1 MSVIFK
7 RSIIGCALILNISF
21 LSAQHSIKGKI
32 YTEDDEPLAG
42 ANIVVANTSMGTA
55 SREDGTYEISG
66 LKNGEHRVRVSFFG
80 YETMEKTVNID
91 NQDVVLDFKM
101 IETSI
106 DLNTIVVTGT
116 KTEKNLKNTPV
127 VTQIISSREL
137 EHKDVNDITNA
148 LELSVPGIEFESHAR
163 GKSMTLQG
171 IDSRY
176 MLFLIDGERLAG
188 ETQGDIDYSRINMAD
203 IQRIEVVKGAGS
215 TLYGSN
221 ALGGV
226 INIIT
231 KDPADKFNLSSSS
244 RFSNYNTQNY
254 QLSVGSKLGKFST
267 QTSSVFNYTDGY
279 DMLSGDSFRTQ
290 EREDA
295 VVINEHIRYSA
306 TENLLLE
313 GNVSFMNKNRD
324 NTLESL
330 YDRRNRNFTYGAKA
344 SWFWNSQNN
353 ISLTWNSDNYE
364 LLNKVTENELVSD
377 YNNLSNNARLLA
389 NFKLADWN
397 LFTFGSEYISENL
410 TAPRNNIEDKT
421 NTDYIVF
428 AQEDI
433 QMGNSLNFICGV
445 RANNNSQ
452 YGWHVTPRFSAMY
465 KIWDLTLRGNHSM
478 GYKTPTLKEKY
489 MSFQIP
495 APGPPMFLVGFEGLK
510 PETSE
515 YTSVSAEYIRSGIS
529 LSVSVYRNNISDM
542 ISEDM
547 DNYTV
552 KPGGVIEY
560 AYRNYGEV
568 LLKGVD
574 ILLKSKLYKNLFFS
588 GSLTFSKKYDE
599 LEEKE
604 FENVRNFYGK
614 FNLDYNLNAK
624 NYDLNL
630 NLQSNFYGAKTINL
644 MNEMTHDMEILELPG
659 FSLWELTTTHTYK
672 SNYFIKI
679 GLDNILD
686 FKDESGG
693 YNTGSPGR
701 TFFFGLGIKI

>member
-1 MSVIFK
+1 MAVIIK
-7 RSIIGCALILNISF
+7 RSIIGCALMLSILE
-21 LSAQHSIKGKI
+21 LSAQYSIKGKI

-42 ANIVVANTSMGTA
+42 ANIIVVNTSLGAA
-55 SREDGTYEISG
+55 SREDGTYEIPG

-80 YETMEKTVNID
+80 YETMEKQVNIN
-91 NQDVVLDFKM
+91 NQDVILDFKM
-101 IETSI
+101 METTI

-137 EHKDVNDITNA
+137 EHKDIYDITNA
-148 LELSVPGIEFESHAR
+148 LELSVPGIEFENHAR

-176 MLFLIDGERLAG
+176 MLFLVDGERLAG
-188 ETQGDIDYSRINMAD
+188 ETQGDIDYSRINIAD
-203 IQRIEVVKGAGS
+203 IQRIEVVKGASS

-231 KDPADKFNLSSSS
+231 KDPAEKFDLSCSS

-254 QLSVGSKLGKFST
+254 QLSIGSKLGKFST

-324 NTLESL
+324 NTSESL
-330 YDRRNRNFTYGAKA
+330 YDRRNTNFIYGAKA

-353 ISLTWNSDNYE
+353 ISLTWNSDNYK

-377 YNNLSNNARLLA
+377 YDNLSDNARLQA

-397 LFTFGSEYISENL
+397 FLTFGAEYISENL

-421 NTDYIVF
+421 NRDYIVF

-433 QMGNSLNFICGV
+433 QMGNSLNFIGGL
-445 RANNNSQ
+445 RAHNNSK
-452 YGWHVTPRFSAMY
+452 YGWHFTPQVSAMY
-465 KIWDLTLRGNHSM
+465 KIWDFTLRGNYSI

-495 APGPPMFLVGFEGLK
+495 APGPPMFLVGFEGLE
-510 PETSE
+510 PETSK
-515 YTSVSAEYIRSGIS
+515 YTSLSAEYIQPGIS
-529 LSVSVYRNNISDM
+529 LTVSVYRNNITDM

-547 DNYTV
+547 ENYTV

-574 ILLKSKLYKNLFFS
+574 MLLKSKLYKNLFFT
-588 GSLTFSKKYDE
+588 GSLTFSKKCDE
-599 LEEKE
+599 LEDKE

-614 FNLDYNLNAK
+614 FNVDYTLNAE

-644 MNEMTHDMEILELPG
+644 MNEMTHEMEILELSS
-659 FSLWELTTTHTYK
+659 FSLWKLTSTHTFK
-672 SNYFIKI
+672 SNYFMKA
-679 GLDNILD
+679 GVDNIFD
-686 FKDESGG
+686 FTDESGG
-693 YNTGSPGR
+693 YNTGNPGR

>member
-1 MSVIFK
+1 MAAIFK
-7 RSIIGCALILNISF
+7 RSIIGCALMLSILE
-21 LSAQHSIKGKI
+21 LSAQYSIKGKI
-32 YTEDDEPLAG
+32 YTEDDKLLAG
-42 ANIVVANTSMGTA
+42 ANVVIANTSLGAA
-55 SREDGTYEISG
+55 SRHDGTYEISG
-66 LKNGEHRVRVSFFG
+66 LKNGEHRVWVSFFG
-80 YETMEKTVNID
+80 YETMEKQVNIN
-91 NQDVVLDFKM
+91 NQDVILDFEM
-101 IETSI
+101 IETTI

-137 EHKDVNDITNA
+137 EHKDVNDITHA

-176 MLFLIDGERLAG
+176 MLFLVDGERLAG
-188 ETQGDIDYSRINMAD
+188 ETQGDIDYSRINIAD
-203 IQRIEVVKGAGS
+203 IQRIEVVKGASS

-231 KDPADKFNLSSSS
+231 KDPKEKFDLSCFS

-295 VVINEHIRYSA
+295 VVINEHIKYSA
-306 TENLLLE
+306 TENLLFE

-330 YDRRNRNFTYGAKA
+330 YDRRNKNFTYGAKA
-344 SWFWNSQNN
+344 TWFWNSRNN

-377 YNNLSNNARLLA
+377 YDNLSDNARLQA

-397 LFTFGSEYISENL
+397 FLTFGAEYVSENL

-421 NTDYIVF
+421 NRDYIVF

-433 QMGNSLNFICGV
+433 QMGKSLNFIGGL
-445 RANNNSQ
+445 RAHNNSQ
-452 YGWHVTPRFSAMY
+452 YGWHFTPQTSAMY
-465 KIWDLTLRGNHSM
+465 KIWDFTLRGNYSI

-495 APGPPMFLVGFEGLK
+495 APGPPMFLVGFEGLE
-510 PETSE
+510 PETSK
-515 YTSVSAEYIRSGIS
+515 YTSFSVEYIQPGIS
-529 LSVSVYRNNISDM
+529 LTVSVYRNNISDM

-547 DNYTV
+547 ENYTV
-552 KPGGVIEY
+552 KQGGVIEY

-574 ILLKSKLYKNLFFS
+574 MLLKSKLYKNLFFT
-588 GSLTFSKKYDE
+588 GSLTFSKKYDK
-599 LEEKE
+599 LEDKE

-624 NYDLNL
+624 YYNLNL
-630 NLQSNFYGAKTINL
+630 NLQNNYYGAKTINL
-644 MNEMTHDMEILELPG
+644 MNEMTHEMEILELSS
-659 FSLWELTTTHTYK
+659 FSLWKLTSTHTFK
-672 SNYFIKI
+672 SNYFMKAGI
-679 GLDNILD
+679 DNI
-686 FKDESGG
+686 FNFTDESGG
-693 YNTGSPGR
+693 YNTGNPGR
-701 TFFFGLGIKI
+701 TFFVGLGIKI